1 MTRTRAPGDGDPGV
15 WQCRETDVMDGGV
28 LQPDQHSHQS
38 DHFLQD
44 IQLLPGPLDDVSL
57 DGGLWL
63 ESVQLLPVAGELGVP
78 SGGDR
83 IRREADQG
91 EDHSQQVRS

>member
-28 LQPDQHSHQS
+28 LQP
-38 DHFLQD
+38 
-44 IQLLPGPLDDVSL
+44 GPLDDVSL
-57 DGGLWL
+57 DGGLRL